1 MTAPESFD
9 RWLRDAA
16 AMQRQAQSVLRS
28 LREAGDVEVGMSE
41 KTCVYAD
48 DKIRLHRYS
57 ALARSAKLAPVLICY
72 AMVNRPYMLDLQPD
86 RSLIRELLFL
96 GIDVY
101 LLDWG
106 YPDGS
111 DRFTPLDEYIGGY
124 LGRCVD
130 FILEENS
137 IDALNLLGVCQGG
150 TMSLCHAALEPAKIA
165 NLITMVAPVDFK
177 TPENL
182 LSTWAQHVDIDLLTR
197 SGNVSGEFLNLV
209 FLALM
214 PFRLT
219 QQKYVHL
226 LQMQA
231 DPKQLENFM
240 RMEKWIFDSPDQPA
254 RAFREF
260 VQWFFQQNRLVRKE
274 LELGGRQVLLENIRC
289 PVLNI
294 YAAKDHLVPPS
305 ASIPLGAQVGSD
317 DYESLEVDVGHIG
330 MYVSGKAREIVPRS
344 IARWL
349 SKRGRQRVRRRR
361 QATA

>member
-1 MTAPESFD
+1 MTTTESFA
-9 RWLRDAA
+9 RLMQDAA
-16 AMQRQAQSVLRS
+16 AMQERGRS
-28 LREAGDVEVGMSE
+28 AMRALREIGEVQVGLSE
-41 KTCVYAD
+41 KTCVYAE
-48 DKIRLHRYS
+48 DKIRLHRYGP
-57 ALARSAKLAPVLICY
+57 LARSARVPPLLICY

-86 RSLIRELLFL
+86 RSLIRELLSL

-106 YPDGS
+106 YPDGA
-111 DRFTPLDEYIGGY
+111 DRFIPLTEYVCGY
-124 LGRCVD
+124 LGRCVE
-130 FILEENS
+130 FILEQNA

-150 TMSLCHAALEPAKIA
+150 TMSLCYAALEPQQIA

-182 LSTWAQHVDIDLLTR
+182 LSKWAQHIDVERLTR

-209 FLALM
+209 YLALM

-219 QQKYVHL
+219 QQKYVNL
-226 LQMQA
+226 LQMEGDRA
-231 DPKQLENFM
+231 QLENFL

-260 VQWFFQQNRLVRKE
+260 IEWFYQENRLIRGE
-274 LELGGRQVLLENIRC
+274 LTLDNRQVLLKNVQC

-294 YAAKDHLVPPS
+294 YAANDHLVPPS
-305 ASIPLGAQVGSD
+305 ASMPLGAHVGSE
-317 DYESLEVDVGHIG
+317 DYESLQVDVGHIG
-330 MYVSGKAREIVPRS
+330 MYVSGKARKTVPAA

-349 SKRGRQRVRRRR
+349 QERKP
-361 QATA
+361 